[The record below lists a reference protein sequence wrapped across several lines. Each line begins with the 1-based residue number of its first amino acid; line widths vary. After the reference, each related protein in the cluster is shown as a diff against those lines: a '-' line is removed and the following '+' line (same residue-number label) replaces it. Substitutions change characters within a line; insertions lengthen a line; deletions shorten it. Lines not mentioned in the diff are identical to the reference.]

1 MRTSRLLATLMLVVG
16 MLHSDPLQNTSMP
29 TTRTFQKKPLPSTSY
44 TEKQE
49 TCLAIT
55 LYHEARG
62 EGYKGMLLVGSTVIN
77 RRKISDKPV
86 CEIVRRWY
94 NGYNPRGRL
103 DDLASYEDA
112 VAISRGLIKGTIVPN
127 TRATHFLNK
136 KKLTRMPKWAYT
148 FHKVGKYK
156 AHTFYKEEKI

>member
-1 MRTSRLLATLMLVVG
+1 
-16 MLHSDPLQNTSMP
+16 MP
-29 TTRTFQKKPLPSTSY
+29 TILTFQKKSLPSTSY

-77 RRKISDKPV
+77 RRRVSDKPV

-94 NGYNPRGRL
+94 NGYKPRSSL
-103 DDLASYEDA
+103 DDRDSYEDA
-112 VAISRGLIKGTIVPN
+112 LAISKGLIKGTIVPN
-127 TRATHFLNK
+127 TGATHFLNK

-156 AHTFYKEEKI
+156 QHTFYKEEKI